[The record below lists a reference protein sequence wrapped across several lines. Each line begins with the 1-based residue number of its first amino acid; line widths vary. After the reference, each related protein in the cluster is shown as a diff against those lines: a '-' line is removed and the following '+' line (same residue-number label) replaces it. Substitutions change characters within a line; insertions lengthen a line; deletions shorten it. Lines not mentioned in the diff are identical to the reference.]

1 MNFKPHFKHTVFQF
15 QFFNLN
21 FSFDQNGGF
30 GAYFCDFMDNSIK
43 STCFY
48 NFNFITNCQILTNS
62 IIEKKTKKIDYY
74 HILNNNTRVLK
85 SIQH

>member
-1 MNFKPHFKHTVFQF
+1 MVFQF

-30 GAYFCDFMDNSIK
+30 DAYFCDFMDNSTK

-48 NFNFITNCQILTNS
+48 NFHFIANCQMLTNN
-62 IIEKKTKKIDYY
+62 IIKNKKNMIITIFKI
-74 HILNNNTRVLK
+74 TTP
-85 SIQH
+85 

>member
-1 MNFKPHFKHTVFQF
+1 MNFKPHFKHMVFQF

-48 NFNFITNCQILTNS
+48 NFNFIANCQILTNN
-62 IIEKKTKKIDYY
+62 IIIIKEEHY
-74 HILNNNTRVLK
+74 HFFNNNTIVLK